1 MLLVANK
8 YQTGFDQPKLCVMYV
23 LKTLKGVAA
32 VLTLSRLNRICPHF
46 EKTTFVLDFVNDYE
60 DIKRAFAPYY
70 TTTMLSNTVTPE
82 AIYELEAKID
92 AYLVLD
98 PEDIERAND
107 IIYGGRIDAKGKKKL
122 FYYLQRA
129 QQAIERLEEDDQRE
143 LYGLM
148 DSFIRFYEFL
158 IQATAFEDTDLHRK
172 YNFITYLLS
181 FLNVRHPGGGFDLT
195 GEIKAT
201 NFVQKKET
209 EHKTPKLVAQPV
221 VQLPLAGGFGLT
233 ESKEEKLSEI
243 IAEINSRTG
252 QNFDA
257 DVVVKFMLQIRDLL
271 P

>member
-1 MLLVANK
+1 M
-8 YQTGFDQPKLCVMYV
+8 Q
-23 LKTLKGVAA
+23 
-32 VLTLSRLNRICPHF
+32 TLSRLNRICPHF

-107 IIYGGRIDAKGKKKL
+107 IIYGGCIDAKGKKKL
-122 FYYLQRA
+122 VYYLQRA

-143 LYGLM
+143 LHGLM

-195 GEIKAT
+195 GKIKAT

-257 DVVVKFMLQIRDLL
+257 DVVIKFMLQIRDLL